1 MVRFRTMTLPEA
13 TAPRRSE
20 STLRRWARSLKQ
32 QSLIVYYAARD
43 PRTPWPVRMLA
54 LAVAAYAL
62 SPIDLIPDFIPVLGY
77 LDDLILIPLGV
88 ALVVRWVPEA
98 VMVDARAKAHAT
110 AQKPTSRGMAVV
122 IVVVWIVMAAALG
135 WWAWRTFGGARPR

>member
-1 MVRFRTMTLPEA
+1 MTTPAAEVS
-13 TAPRRSE
+13 RE
-20 STLRRWARSLKQ
+20 STLRRWARSLKE

-43 PRTPWPVRMLA
+43 PRTPWPVRLLA

-88 ALVVRWVPEA
+88 TLVVRWVPAE
-98 VMVDARAKAHAT
+98 VMVDAKAKARAT
-110 AQKPTSRGMAVV
+110 AQRPTSRGMAFV
-122 IVVVWIVMAAALG
+122 IVVVWIALAAALA
-135 WWAWRTFGGARPR
+135 WWAWRKFAP